1 MNGSVFARAA
11 SLLLLLGLVLAGP
24 ASGQRG
30 AVFDRSTLVVETAGG
45 ASHTFAV
52 ELALTPDQ
60 KSQGLM
66 HRREMAPDAG
76 MLFVYDAPQIISMWM
91 QNTYLPLDMVFIGM
105 GGRVAHIVERT
116 VPLSTAIVS
125 SRERVVAVLELNA
138 GTVSRVGLAKG
149 DRVRHA
155 LLGNGT

>member
-1 MNGSVFARAA
+1 MNGPVLARAA
-11 SLLLLLGLVLAGP
+11 ALLLLVGLALAAP
-24 ASGQRG
+24 AAGQSG
-30 AVFDRSTLVVETAGG
+30 AVLERSTLVVESAGG
-45 ASHTFAV
+45 AIHSFDV
-52 ELALTPDQ
+52 ELALSPDQ
-60 KSQGLM
+60 KSKGLM

-76 MLFVYDAPQIISMWM
+76 MLFVYAAPQIISMWM

-138 GTVSRVGLAKG
+138 GTVSRLGLARG